1 MSEVPVI
8 DMVAASAPSP
18 PPPALPG
25 RFLLLIVDPHEDAA
39 CLAEEVGAVGVET
52 LVCADPAEALLQVG
66 IAQPDAVLLAPDIA
80 PLDTIAVVRALTRRS
95 SVPVLVGVGDG
106 DGRSAV
112 EALAAGAL
120 ACVAR
125 PFRTGEVLTILR
137 SIRRDDES
145 GQPSPGPQC
154 DPNTSLTV
162 GVLHLDMD
170 AREARL
176 RGRPIRLPP
185 QELRLLHL
193 LMRNVGRVVTREQIW
208 AEVWGNPS
216 GLDSSNTV
224 TVHIRR
230 LRARLG
236 EGPNEAV
243 SIVTIRGMGYRLTV
257 PSE

>member
-1 MSEVPVI
+1 MSDVHVI
-8 DMVAASAPSP
+8 DMVAESAPSP

-25 RFLLLIVDPHEDAA
+25 RFLLLIVDPHEAA
-39 CLAEEVGAVGVET
+39 AGLAEEVGAVGVET

-66 IAQPDAVLLAPDIA
+66 IAQPDAVLLAPDIT

-95 SVPVLVGVGDG
+95 SIPVLVGVGDG
-106 DGRSAV
+106 DGRSAA
-112 EALAAGAL
+112 EALTAGAL

-125 PFRTGEVLTILR
+125 PYRTGEVLTILR
-137 SIRRDDES
+137 SIRRDDE
-145 GQPSPGPQC
+145 GQPAPGPPC

-236 EGPNEAV
+236 EGPTEAV

-257 PSE
+257 PSR